1 MNEIALDERI
11 TRLQKELRLTADET
25 ERRMLDLRVE
35 VDRLK
40 LEVAALKN
48 FLGTVNP
55 SFMEQFPQI
64 LDQTIREVNPE
75 SD

>member
-1 MNEIALDERI
+1 MNEIALEERI
-11 TRLQKELRLTADET
+11 SRLEKELLLASDDT
-25 ERRMLDLRVE
+25 ERRVFELRME

-40 LEVAALKN
+40 LEVAALRN

-55 SFMEQFPQI
+55 SFAEQFPQI